1 MKFNKIVLLDFEKTT
16 LEKEYLDSLSKLA
29 KIVEVV
35 GEKDEKRLEKIK
47 DADVLLTRIF
57 TKVDK
62 SLIDNCK
69 NLKYVG
75 TFSTAF
81 DAIDIKYA
89 AQKGVTVTNLA
100 GYSTEAAAEFLFAA
114 LLEQVRELERA
125 RNQAREKDYSFN
137 KFLGSELKGKAF
149 GIIGLGNIGKRVSE
163 IAAAFGLNVIYW
175 SRTRKKEYENKGV
188 KFVGLDDL
196 LQKSDIITVHLS
208 LNEET
213 KGFLN
218 KERLEMIKKDAVLI
232 CLSSLELTNSE
243 VLISLLKEKRFVLI
257 TDHADMI
264 EENKRKELENI
275 QNCIIY
281 PPVAFRTK
289 EAIKR
294 QKDLLIDNLIKF
306 SEGKPQ
312 NKVN

>member
-1 MKFNKIVLLDFEKTT
+1 M
-16 LEKEYLDSLSKLA
+16 
-29 KIVEVV
+29 
-35 GEKDEKRLEKIK
+35 EKIK

-62 SLIDNCK
+62 NLIDGCK
-69 NLKYVG
+69 SLKYVG

-81 DAIDIKYA
+81 DAIDTKYA
-89 AQKGVTVTNLA
+89 AQKNITVTNLA

-125 RNQAREKDYSFN
+125 KKQAREKDYSFN
-137 KFLGSELKGKAF
+137 KFLDSELKGKTF
-149 GIIGLGNIGKRVSE
+149 GIIGLGSIGKRVSE
-163 IAAAFGLNVIYW
+163 IAAAFGMNVIYW

-188 KFVGLDDL
+188 KFVDLNEL

-218 KERLEMIKKDAVLI
+218 KERLEMIKKDAILI

-243 VLISLLKEKRFVLI
+243 VLIGLLKEKQFVLI
-257 TDHADMI
+257 TDHADMA

-294 QKDLLIDNLIKF
+294 QKDLLIDNLVKF
-306 SEGKPQ
+306 SKGKTQ